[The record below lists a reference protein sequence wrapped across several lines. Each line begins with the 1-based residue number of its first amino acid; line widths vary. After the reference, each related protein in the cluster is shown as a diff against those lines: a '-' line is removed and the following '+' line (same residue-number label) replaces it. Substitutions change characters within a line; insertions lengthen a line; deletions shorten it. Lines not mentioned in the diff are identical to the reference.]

1 MVLYN
6 QVLFPYTGIPIY
18 RALNVA
24 DSSTHLIHYSQQ
36 VAKGFLW
43 TPSGQEAA
51 EASQNP
57 NPKLKEREGMGKHRN
72 VGQGDNTVPRLR

>member
-1 MVLYN
+1 VASSCRGALETMVLYN

-57 NPKLKEREGMGKHRN
+57 TPS
-72 VGQGDNTVPRLR
+72 